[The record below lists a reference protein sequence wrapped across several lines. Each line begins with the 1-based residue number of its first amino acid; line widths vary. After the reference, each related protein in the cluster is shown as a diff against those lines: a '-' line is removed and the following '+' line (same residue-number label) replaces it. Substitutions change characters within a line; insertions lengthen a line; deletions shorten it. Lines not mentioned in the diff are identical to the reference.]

1 MNRKKTL
8 GIVSAFLGVA
18 ALCYVFSPLV
28 VYELTTGQKLAN
40 YLSPVPDN
48 KVDYTKAS
56 NWIPGSNIEEFK
68 APKVSFYSLSVPRLN
83 IEKATVSIGGEDL
96 SQSLIQYPGTALP
109 GKIGNAV
116 VFGHSILPQFYNPKN
131 YMSIF
136 STIDKLEEGDDIK
149 IAYDGVSYTYEV
161 SNIFE
166 VLPTDIRI
174 LEQNTDD
181 SYLTLV
187 TCSPPGNPL
196 RPKRLIVRARIVPYD
211 KVALENDY
219 SRD

>member
-1 MNRKKTL
+1 M
-8 GIVSAFLGVA
+8 
-18 ALCYVFSPLV
+18 
-28 VYELTTGQKLAN
+28 
-40 YLSPVPDN
+40 
-48 KVDYTKAS
+48 
-56 NWIPGSNIEEFK
+56 
-68 APKVSFYSLSVPRLN
+68 SVPRLN

-219 SRD
+219 SRN